1 MVKAKHEYVVGII
14 GCGKILVRHLE
25 SIESKNNFL
34 LKSVCDIN
42 QYALDGLSLPP
53 NVNRYTDYKE
63 MIAKEPINFVVVA
76 TPNSLHTEQAI
87 YCLQNG
93 CDVLVEKPASLN
105 PADIPKVL
113 EVAEKNYKNVYGV
126 LQVRLND
133 TIQNVKK
140 ILDNKV
146 LGELRGVSLVQRWQR
161 PESYFHDW
169 RAEPLVGGGLLHEC
183 GIHYLDILCYLFGKP
198 SVHSAKHYNT
208 KHKGV
213 EVEDTIYSILDF
225 DGFGGTAEVTIA
237 SEPSNIEC
245 SISILA
251 ENGYIKVGGKAL
263 NKLEVCLVNE
273 GVEIPLHL
281 FNEAQLDPNN
291 YGKYEG
297 SCPNH
302 PQLYSQLENFELGQT
317 QDVISLIDEIY
328 LKSGLKYY

>member
-1 MVKAKHEYVVGII
+1 MEKGKHEYVVGII

-25 SIESKNNFL
+25 SIESKKNFL

-42 QYALDGLSLPP
+42 QDTLDGLTLPS

-87 YCLQNG
+87 HCLQNG

-105 PADIPKVL
+105 PADIPKII

-126 LQVRLND
+126 LQVRLNN
-133 TIQNVKK
+133 TIQSLKH
-140 ILDNKV
+140 ILDNNL
-146 LGELRGVSLVQRWQR
+146 LGQLRGVSLVQRWQR

-169 RAEPLVGGGLLHEC
+169 RADPLIGGGLLHEC

-213 EVEDTIYSILDF
+213 KVEDTIYSILDF
-225 DGFGGTAEVTIA
+225 GEFGGTVEVTIA
-237 SEPSNIEC
+237 SEPKNIEC

-251 ENGYIKVGGKAL
+251 ENGYIKIGGKAL
-263 NKLEVCLVNE
+263 NKLEVCLLNE
-273 GVEIPLHL
+273 GIELPENL
-281 FNEAQLDPNN
+281 FGDTQLVPNN

-302 PQLYSQLENFELGQT
+302 PELYSRLVEFEIEQT
-317 QDVISLIDEIY
+317 SHVVKLIDEIY
-328 LKSGLKYY
+328 QRCSLKHY